1 MMAAENNHYDNSIST
16 VISKTPS
23 LNLHYYNITI
33 PIACCMYMVPPRV
46 TVGVCVL
53 GGGGGF

>member
-23 LNLHYYNITI
+23 LNLHYYNITT
-33 PIACCMYMVPPRV
+33 PIACCINVQGSP
-46 TVGVCVL
+46 
-53 GGGGGF
+53 